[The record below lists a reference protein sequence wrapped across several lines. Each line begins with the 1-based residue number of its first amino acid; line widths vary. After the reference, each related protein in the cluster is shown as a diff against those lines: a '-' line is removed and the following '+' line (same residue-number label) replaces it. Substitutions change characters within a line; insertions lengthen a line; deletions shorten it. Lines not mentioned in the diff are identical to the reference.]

1 MNELWYNNNIVLYIW
16 VFMKKLNL
24 DLDFGIVD
32 YKIVGKEFFMIG
44 CFEN

>member
-1 MNELWYNNNIVLYIW
+1 MSCGIIIILYYIFGFLW
-16 VFMKKLNL
+16 KKLNL
-24 DLDFGIVD
+24 DLGFGIVD